1 MKKRSLNMPCQIIM
15 VRMKLDQM
23 QQEHNQRVEV
33 LYISPET
40 SSTCMYTLVSLP
52 VSYHIKFALAL
63 LGRELFR

>member
-52 VSYHIKFALAL
+52 VYHIKFALAL